1 MKAGINVRYLALLA
15 GIQGHENANRE
26 GLLFPQGRCAA
37 EGQRGKKE
45 TMAKEL
51 KPLQAV

>member
-1 MKAGINVRYLALLA
+1 MEAGINVRYPTLLT

-26 GLLFPQGRCAA
+26 GLLFPRGRCAA
-37 EGQRGKKE
+37 EGQCGKQE

-51 KPLQAV
+51 RPSQAV